1 MPSRRVFIFGA
12 VAILLLYLASGFY
25 SVSPGARG
33 VVTTFGDFSGLK
45 APGLNWHVPWPVQ
58 SVEIVPVDR
67 DQSVE
72 IGGGQGGKISML
84 TSDLNIVDVDMTVN
98 YKVKSDALLE
108 QGELPNA
115 AKYLFNVENPDQ
127 LVRAAAESAL
137 REVVGANRFEPI
149 ISRGRNIVNDRTAT
163 ILQEILDSYDSGI
176 EVIRVNFGEAF
187 PPETVIPAQ
196 RDLVDANSEAER
208 NVNEANA
215 YYNGQVPRA
224 QGEARQ
230 RVLAAEAYAAEVIAD
245 ARGAA
250 SRFNDVYQEYIQAP
264 DVTRR
269 RMYLET
275 MEKVLAENNK
285 IVIDDDAGGTLP
297 YLNLNELVR
306 ESQRGG
312 RPVTSTNNVGSQ

>member
-1 MPSRRVFIFGA
+1 
-12 VAILLLYLASGFY
+12 
-25 SVSPGARG
+25 
-33 VVTTFGDFSGLK
+33 
-45 APGLNWHVPWPVQ
+45 
-58 SVEIVPVDR
+58 
-67 DQSVE
+67 
-72 IGGGQGGKISML
+72 ML